1 MKSSFLSSEDIKI
14 SNEFKR
20 NGYIIRNVAD
30 KLSLDFIQS
39 KFIKLIKKNYKF
51 EKSTSDLR
59 VLNFFHKKIK
69 KNKINEF
76 RLKVIDEINK
86 DENCRYYYYKATKP
100 YLEAIA
106 GNELVMQKKINLS
119 IQLPGDESSLL
130 AVHSDVWS
138 GDSPFEVV
146 VWLPLVNCFK
156 TKSMYILPANL
167 INQFNKKISKKNYQN
182 SEKVFQLIKKNIKWI
197 KINYGQVLIFN
208 QSLPH
213 GNRINKELETRW
225 SLNCRFKNIFSPYG
239 DKKIGEFFEPITLRA
254 ASELGLKYKLPKM
267 R

>member
-1 MKSSFLSSEDIKI
+1 MSKNFLTLEDTKI

-20 NGYIIRNVAD
+20 DGYVIRNVAD
-30 KLSLDFIQS
+30 KKSLDYIQS

-51 EKSTSDLR
+51 EKNYNNEKI
-59 VLNFFHKKIK
+59 LNFVHKKIK
-69 KNKINEF
+69 KNQLNNF
-76 RLKVIDEINK
+76 RLKILNEINK
-86 DENCRYYYYKATKP
+86 DENCRYSYFKLTKP
-100 YLEAIA
+100 YLEAIV

-119 IQLPGDESSLL
+119 IQLPEDQDSLL

-146 VWLPLVNCFK
+146 VWLPLVNCFR

-182 SEKVFQLIKKNIKWI
+182 SEKVFQLIKKKVKWI

-213 GNRINKELETRW
+213 GNRVNKESETRW

-254 ASELGLKYKLPKM
+254 ASEIGLKYKLPKM
-267 R
+267 K

>member
-1 MKSSFLSSEDIKI
+1 
-14 SNEFKR
+14 
-20 NGYIIRNVAD
+20 
-30 KLSLDFIQS
+30 
-39 KFIKLIKKNYKF
+39 
-51 EKSTSDLR
+51 
-59 VLNFFHKKIK
+59 
-69 KNKINEF
+69 
-76 RLKVIDEINK
+76 
-86 DENCRYYYYKATKP
+86 
-100 YLEAIA
+100 
-106 GNELVMQKKINLS
+106 MQKKINLS
-119 IQLPGDESSLL
+119 IQLPEDRDSLL
-130 AVHSDVWS
+130 PVHSDVWS

-182 SEKVFQLIKKNIKWI
+182 SEKVFQLIKKKVKWI

-213 GNRINKELETRW
+213 GNRVNKEPETRW

-254 ASELGLKYKLPKM
+254 ASEIGLKY
-267 R
+267 

>member
-1 MKSSFLSSEDIKI
+1 MNKNFLTLDDTKI
-14 SNEFKR
+14 SNEFKK
-20 NGYIIRNVAD
+20 NGYVIRNVAD
-30 KLSLDFIQS
+30 TKSLDYIQS
-39 KFIKLIKKNYKF
+39 QFIKLVKKNYKF
-51 EKSTSDLR
+51 EKNYNNEKI
-59 VLNFFHKKIK
+59 LNFVHKKIK
-69 KNKINEF
+69 KKQLNDF
-76 RLKVIDEINK
+76 RLKILNQINK
-86 DENCRYYYYKATKP
+86 DENCRYNYFKVSKP
-100 YLEAIA
+100 YLEAIV

-119 IQLPGDESSLL
+119 IQLPEDQDSLL

-146 VWLPLVNCFK
+146 VWLPMVNCFR
-156 TKSMYILPANL
+156 TKSMYILPANA
-167 INQFNKKISKKNYQN
+167 IDQFNKKISNKNYQN
-182 SEKVFQLIKKNIKWI
+182 SEKVFKLIEKKIKWI

-254 ASELGLKYKLPKM
+254 ASEIGLKYKLPKM
-267 R
+267 K

>member
-1 MKSSFLSSEDIKI
+1 MNKSFLTLEDAKI

-20 NGYIIRNVAD
+20 NGYVIRNIAD
-30 KLSLDFIQS
+30 KKALDYIQS
-39 KFIKLIKKNYKF
+39 KFVKLIKKNYKF
-51 EKSTSDLR
+51 EKSYSNEKIFNLI
-59 VLNFFHKKIK
+59 HKKIK
-69 KNKINEF
+69 KNQLNDF
-76 RLKVIDEINK
+76 RLKIINQINK
-86 DENCRYYYYKATKP
+86 DENCRYSYFKVTKP
-100 YLEAIA
+100 HLEAIV

-119 IQLPGDESSLL
+119 IQLPEDRNSLL
-130 AVHSDVWS
+130 PVHSDVWS
-138 GDSPFEVV
+138 GDSPFEAV

-167 INQFNKKISKKNYQN
+167 INKFNKKISKKNYQN
-182 SEKVFQLIKKNIKWI
+182 SEKVFQLIKRKVKWI

-213 GNRINKELETRW
+213 GNRINRETETRW

-254 ASELGLKYKLPKM
+254 ASEIGLKYKLPKM
-267 R
+267 K